1 MLSMFAQSTLI
12 SYHTEAFVKTEVG
25 CTVTF
30 QDYFAKI
37 DGRNKA
43 NISIVFLFFLVFA
56 SQRMQVRNERK
67 EKYSHNAHV
76 HKGLGNQNIFEKNEI
91 ILIWENLS
99 LFPLVGFDYCL

>member
-1 MLSMFAQSTLI
+1 M
-12 SYHTEAFVKTEVG
+12 EAFVKTEVG

-76 HKGLGNQNIFEKNEI
+76 HKGLGNQNVFEKMR
-91 ILIWENLS
+91 
-99 LFPLVGFDYCL
+99 